1 MKKILIVFVMFVW
14 SSLLVLQADSST
26 GNVGYSEIEIKKET
40 GTDRP
45 RGLIVIP
52 LECYWYNG
60 VLYFEFNDFYE
71 NVNILIINQETD
83 EIEVDVLLPYLQNY
97 DTILSNGNIYDIKV
111 VLENGDLY
119 YGILKLN

>member
-1 MKKILIVFVMFVW
+1 MFVW

-45 RGLIVIP
+45 SGLIVIP

>member
-60 VLYFEFNDFYE
+60 VLYF
-71 NVNILIINQETD
+71 
-83 EIEVDVLLPYLQNY
+83 
-97 DTILSNGNIYDIKV
+97 
-111 VLENGDLY
+111 
-119 YGILKLN
+119 

>member
-45 RGLIVIP
+45 RGLIVMP